1 MTIAKNILK
10 IKNDIGEGVQL
21 VAVSKN
27 KPEED
32 IRKAYNAGHRSFGE
46 NKVQELVSKHMTLPD
61 DIEWH
66 FIGHLQTNKIRQI
79 VQFVHLIHGV
89 DSLKLLQSIN
99 KEGNKINRSVCC
111 LLQFHIAEE
120 ETKFGLSYT
129 DAVEILL
136 SPEFSSLA
144 NITVRGV
151 MGMATYT
158 NDEDQVRKEFR
169 ELKHIF
175 DRLKD
180 RFFKSNDQFSE
191 ISMGMSDDYHIA
203 VEEGSNIV
211 RIGSSIFGERN

>member
-1 MTIAKNILK
+1 MAIAKNILK
-10 IKNDIGEGVQL
+10 IKGEIGEGVQL

-32 IRKAYNAGHRSFGE
+32 IIKAYNAGHRSFGE
-46 NKVQELVSKHMTLPD
+46 NKVQELVRKHMTLPD

-89 DSLKLLQSIN
+89 DSLKLLQFIN
-99 KEGNKINRSVCC
+99 KEGNKTNRTVCC

-120 ETKFGLSYT
+120 ETKFGLSYD
-129 DAVEILL
+129 DAVEILS
-136 SPEFSSLA
+136 SPEFSNLT
-144 NITVRGV
+144 NITVRGI

-175 DRLKD
+175 DRLKA

-191 ISMGMSDDYHIA
+191 ISMGMSDDYRIA
-203 VEEGSNIV
+203 AEEGSTIV